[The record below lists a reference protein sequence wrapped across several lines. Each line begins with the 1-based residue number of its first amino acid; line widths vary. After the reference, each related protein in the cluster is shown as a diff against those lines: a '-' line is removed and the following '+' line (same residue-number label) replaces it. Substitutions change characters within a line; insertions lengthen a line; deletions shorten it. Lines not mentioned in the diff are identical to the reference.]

1 MPRRNNQ
8 EKSTPA
14 IIVESPAKVRTI
26 QKFLGDRFKVLSSV
40 GHVRDLPEN
49 ELGVDVEHDFRPRYQ
64 VIPKQRK
71 TISAL
76 RKGVDGAKPVYLASD
91 PDREGEAIA
100 WHLAQVLELADPK
113 RITFNEITET
123 AVQQA
128 LNSPG
133 SINMDLVNA
142 QQARRVLD
150 RLVGYEMSPI
160 LWKRIKGRKDLSAG
174 RVQSV
179 ALRLVCERER
189 EVRAFRPEESWQ
201 ITAELAPAEQ
211 DESFLARLVKVHG
224 EDPKIS
230 SAQEAKRVRAALV
243 ELDYSVTGVTKKRR
257 LRNAPPPFRTSV
269 LQQQASSRL
278 GFSARK
284 TMMLAQQLYEGVEL
298 GAEGSVALITYMRT
312 DSTRVSETAKQMA
325 KQVILERFGK
335 QYLGTAKRNQRPVRG
350 AQDAHEAIRPT
361 DPARDPDQVAAYL
374 TKDQLALYRLIWS
387 RFLASQMAP
396 AMYDQTTVDIAADGH
411 HFRATASILTFP
423 GFMAAYDAGT
433 DKEAEETDNLTLPDL
448 KEGQPLKLRTLR
460 PSQHFTKPPPRYNE
474 GSLVRALEEKGIGRP
489 STYAPIIETLRRR
502 RYVRMDGR
510 NFVPTPLGFAVSD
523 FLVEHFPKV
532 MDVEFTAGIEK
543 QLDEVEAGKR
553 EWVDLLKQFYEGFQK
568 AVKQAQTDTP
578 RKLNEKCPVCGGELV
593 ERIGEFGKFI
603 GCSNYPNCKY
613 TRQEDEP
620 KESRVPPPYGE
631 PCPKCGSV
639 VYLERRG
646 DRWYYRCL
654 EAPDCDFEEKAP
666 QQEGEDGPIGE
677 KCPECG
683 RELVIRTGRNGK
695 FIGCSGYPECT
706 YTRNL
711 HGEGKVRK
719 RPARKTNIKCDKCG
733 KPMVIR
739 TSKRGRFL
747 GCSGYPKCRNTMPIE
762 ALEHGEE
769 SDDGSDAADQ

>member
-1 MPRRNNQ
+1 MARRSNR
-8 EKSTPA
+8 EESTPA

-49 ELGVDVEHDFRPRYQ
+49 KLGVDVEHDFQPQYQ
-64 VIPKQRK
+64 VIPRQRK
-71 TISAL
+71 TIKAL
-76 RKGVDGAKPVYLASD
+76 RKGVDGARPVYLASD

-100 WHLAQVLELADPK
+100 WHLAQTLELEDPK
-113 RITFNEITET
+113 RITFNEITKR
-123 AVQQA
+123 AVEQA
-128 LNSPG
+128 LKSPG

-189 EVRAFRPEESWQ
+189 EIRAFRPEESWR
-201 ITAELAPAEQ
+201 ISAELMPDGQ
-211 DESFLARLVKVHG
+211 DESFQARLVKIHG
-224 EDPKIS
+224 EDPKIP
-230 SAQEAKRVRAALV
+230 SAEEAKRVRAAV
-243 ELDYSVTGVTKKRR
+243 SELAYSVAGITKKRR

-298 GAEGSVALITYMRT
+298 GAEGAVALITYMRT

-325 KQVILERFGK
+325 KQVILERFGD
-335 QYLGTAKRNQRPVRG
+335 QYLGTDKRKQRAVRG
-350 AQDAHEAIRPT
+350 AQEAHEAIRPT
-361 DPARDPDQVAAYL
+361 DPARDPDQVAPYL

-387 RFLASQMAP
+387 RFLGSQMAP
-396 AMYDQTTVDIAADGH
+396 AQYEQTTVDIAADGYD
-411 HFRATASILTFP
+411 FRATASILVFP
-423 GFMAAYDAGT
+423 GFMAAYEAGA
-433 DKEAEETDNLTLPDL
+433 DKEAEESDNSSLPDL
-448 KEGQPLKLRTLR
+448 KEGQPLKLLALR

-474 GSLVRALEEKGIGRP
+474 GSLVRALEDNGIGRP
-489 STYAPIIETLRRR
+489 STYAPIVETLRRR

-523 FLVEHFPKV
+523 FLVEHFPEV

-568 AVKQAQTDTP
+568 AVKHAQTNQP
-578 RKLNEKCPVCGGELV
+578 RKLEEKCPVCGGELV
-593 ERIGEFGKFI
+593 ERISEFGKFI
-603 GCSNYPNCKY
+603 GCSNYPDCQY
-613 TRQEDEP
+613 TRREDEP
-620 KESRVPPPYGE
+620 KESRVPPPYAE

-639 VYLERRG
+639 VYLERR
-646 DRWYYRCL
+646 DDQWYYRCL
-654 EAPDCDFEEKAP
+654 EAPDCDFEEKVP
-666 QQEGEDGPIGE
+666 QEKEDENGPIGE

-683 RELVIRTGRNGK
+683 RELVVRTGRNGK

-711 HGEGKVRK
+711 HGERKARK
-719 RPARKTNIKCDKCG
+719 RPARQTNIKCDKCG

-739 TSKRGRFL
+739 TSKRGKFL

-762 ALEHGEE
+762 ALDRNE
-769 SDDGSDAADQ
+769 SDEDAAHADR